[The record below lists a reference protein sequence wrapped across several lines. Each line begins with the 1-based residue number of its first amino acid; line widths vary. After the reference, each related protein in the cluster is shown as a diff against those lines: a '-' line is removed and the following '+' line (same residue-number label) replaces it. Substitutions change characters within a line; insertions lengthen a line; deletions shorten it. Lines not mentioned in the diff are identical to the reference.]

1 MQNFHE
7 KPNIENSTNPF
18 ANPIKKE
25 EIPTLNKSTGKR
37 LNIIDMDVLNSS
49 NKITEL
55 EILERKMNN
64 LSKMI
69 NQTNGNLDPVAL
81 EEMKIEWEE
90 LRDRVNKE
98 KSKNQN
104 RSKNNAQNL
113 VKTISGNFSKLMTT
127 IKIYSPKIKSL
138 MNTLNEINKEVE
150 DLVKKATP
158 SGEEE
163 RKYGMLVNK
172 IYQASKLNETLTS
185 EMK

>member
-1 MQNFHE
+1 MQNSYE

-18 ANPIKKE
+18 AKPIKKE
-25 EIPTLNKSTGKR
+25 EVMNANINTGKR

-49 NKITEL
+49 NKNSEL
-55 EILERKMNN
+55 EILEKKMNN

-69 NQTNGNLDPVAL
+69 NQNTGAIDPIAL

-98 KSKNQN
+98 KSKNHK
-104 RSKNNAQNL
+104 KNNNQN
-113 VKTISGNFSKLMTT
+113 VIKTLNTNFSKLITM
-127 IKIYSPKIKSL
+127 IKIYSPKIKNI

-158 SGEEE
+158 TGEEE
-163 RKYGMLVNK
+163 IKYGMLVNK

-185 EMK
+185 EIK

>member
-1 MQNFHE
+1 
-7 KPNIENSTNPF
+7 
-18 ANPIKKE
+18 
-25 EIPTLNKSTGKR
+25 
-37 LNIIDMDVLNSS
+37 MDALNSS

-127 IKIYSPKIKSL
+127 IKI
-138 MNTLNEINKEVE
+138 
-150 DLVKKATP
+150 
-158 SGEEE
+158 
-163 RKYGMLVNK
+163 
-172 IYQASKLNETLTS
+172 
-185 EMK
+185 